1 MPPHVCPLTGQ
12 QRHVMS
18 LTVRYPYFHWP
29 TFWLQVQQGLYRS
42 DRAFSAAVMA
52 ACAMASSRIRDGAF
66 DRFPNPPV
74 FPIETAVSLS
84 EEFYRAAIRA
94 IPVDLSV
101 ATEFNYKRAKAL
113 LCAVAIQFGY
123 ARTFSAHLG
132 DYMTMCSIDGFHH
145 ENRWP
150 AGLNAI
156 DIQERRRLVSVLHIT
171 SASPNGAVL
180 ADVPD
185 GCILCHHLEWSDPTS
200 RISKYSS
207 LPRRSRR
214 RRYYRAWH
222 FADYTIK
229 PSLDEGLDLC
239 CRPLSYP

>member
-1 MPPHVCPLTGQ
+1 
-12 QRHVMS
+12 MS
-18 LTVRYPYFHWP
+18 FDLLHPTNPRLTVRYPYFHWP
-29 TFWLQVQQGLYRS
+29 TFWSQVQQGLYRT

-101 ATEFNYKRAKAL
+101 AAEFNYKRAKAL

-145 ENRWP
+145 EIRWP
-150 AGLNAI
+150 AGLSAI
-156 DIQERRRLVSVLHIT
+156 DIQERRRLVRLFCMSHCRCLQGSIGRCT
-171 SASPNGAVL
+171 RWMFTRQSPGTA
-180 ADVPD
+180 
-185 GCILCHHLEWSDPTS
+185 
-200 RISKYSS
+200 
-207 LPRRSRR
+207 
-214 RRYYRAWH
+214 
-222 FADYTIK
+222 
-229 PSLDEGLDLC
+229 
-239 CRPLSYP
+239 